1 MWIGWKLFWE
11 KAQPQCSNDQNE
23 WEKRLLLCQT
33 PKLQTALMAIPV
45 LVSIFICSFP
55 KLMIQ
60 FKERKKTKHN
70 KSVSFYVCYS
80 DRLNLKCLCYK
91 SMYQEKKRHIFKGN
105 LIYIKMKKKKKLK
118 LKLHQICVLNKLTTM

>member
-1 MWIGWKLFWE
+1 MQKNVNRLEIILGKSSAAVF
-11 KAQPQCSNDQNE
+11 KRPNE

-45 LVSIFICSFP
+45 LVSISICPFP

-70 KSVSFYVCYS
+70 KSASFYVCYS
-80 DRLNLKCLCYK
+80 DRLNLKCLFYK
-91 SMYQEKKRHIFKGN
+91 SMYQEKKDIFKGN
-105 LIYIKMKKKKKLK
+105 LIYIKKWKE
-118 LKLHQICVLNKLTTM
+118 N